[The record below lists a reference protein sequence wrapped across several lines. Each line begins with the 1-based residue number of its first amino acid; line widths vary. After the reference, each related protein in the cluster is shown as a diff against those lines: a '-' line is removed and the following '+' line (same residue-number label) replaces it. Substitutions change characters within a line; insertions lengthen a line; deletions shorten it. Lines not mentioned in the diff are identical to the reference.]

1 MNIIYMIR
9 PLAFVILILIF
20 HHYSSFAQNTDTS
33 KTITVIPGKEFQRSG
48 WHNLFWG
55 KHYRREWS
63 TPVTVNKFYIDTA
76 LGGLTPAKE
85 GGGRQTKTLRLKDA
99 KDKE

>member
-1 MNIIYMIR
+1 MNPICMIR
-9 PLAFVILILIF
+9 PLALVILISIS
-20 HHYSSFAQNTDTS
+20 HHHSSFAQINSDTS
-33 KTITVIPGKEFQRSG
+33 NTITVIPGIEFQRSG

-63 TPVTVNKFYIDTA
+63 TPVTVSKFYIDTA
-76 LGGLTPAKE
+76 LGGLIPAKE

-99 KDKE
+99 K